1 MKLQCNGYIEKIQKQ
16 CMSYAHKH
24 YRPQQNRHDVEVE
37 DIAQEMLQIIWQS
50 YTNKNGVTKLIENQK
65 LLPSW
70 QLSLVFLN
78 ALRNLRVYDTDQ
90 PASFHP
96 SPGRAIVDEDG
107 EVIDYWL
114 PETLEE
120 SDLPLTE
127 EEKQKWLSE
136 IKRLKKQGYSDLQI
150 VKMLRPV
157 AEKLKTHGSVIPE
170 PPEQRGLF

>member
-1 MKLQCNGYIEKIQKQ
+1 MQEKYIEKLRIQ
-16 CMSYAHKH
+16 CIAYARKH
-24 YRPQQNRHDVEVE
+24 YRPQNRHDVEVE

-50 YTNKNGVTKLIENQK
+50 YKNRNGVSEIIEDQK
-65 LLPSW
+65 LLPAW

-78 ALRNLRVYDTDQ
+78 ALRNLRVSGQ
-90 PASFHP
+90 PESFHP
-96 SPGRAIVDEDG
+96 SPGRAIMDEDG

-150 VKMLRPV
+150 LKMLRPV
-157 AEKLKTHGSVIPE
+157 AEKLKTRIGSGMTE
-170 PPEQRGLF
+170 PKMEQGGLF